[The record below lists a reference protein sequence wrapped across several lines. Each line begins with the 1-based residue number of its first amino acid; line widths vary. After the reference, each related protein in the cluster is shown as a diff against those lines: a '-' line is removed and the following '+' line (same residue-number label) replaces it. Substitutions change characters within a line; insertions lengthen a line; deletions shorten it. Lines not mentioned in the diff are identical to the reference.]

1 MPQAVTSTSSTSPQ
15 ANSRS
20 RPSSARGKSAQ
31 RKGSWQYD
39 SALAQVPGSQAG
51 QRLSASFPY
60 ASGIDLV
67 RDAVTGQKQ
76 TVLAPFVFNGI
87 NGRSSAVGD
96 GKRYSGSIN
105 GAEVPY
111 FNGRTNLYAD
121 ANQNGKLDA
130 SDPLKGVI
138 SQTKTTSKH
147 LDLTGQSG
155 TWSITGSQ
163 LSLISSAGQLLFTGT
178 VPPGLF

>member
-1 MPQAVTSTSSTSPQ
+1 MPQALRSTT
-15 ANSRS
+15 RTS
-20 RPSSARGKSAQ
+20 RPASSSARASSARGNSAQ
-31 RKGSWQYD
+31 SKGVWQYN

-51 QRLSASFPY
+51 QRLSTSFPY

-67 RDAVTGQKQ
+67 RDAVTGQKP
-76 TVLAPFVFNGI
+76 TILTPFVFNGI
-87 NGRSSAVGD
+87 NGKSRDIGD

-130 SDPLKGVI
+130 SDPLKGII
-138 SQTKTTSKH
+138 SNTKTNSKQ

-155 TWSITGSQ
+155 TWSIIGTQ
-163 LSLISSAGQLLFTGT
+163 LSLLSSAGQLLFSGT
-178 VPPGLF
+178 VPQGLF